1 MSDKLNWNNMA
12 AREGERRREER
23 PHHIGDVVVR
33 YRRLYD
39 ADEDKAAITI
49 EIPDHADLVIGP
61 LRAVIAKEM
70 FDSMCQPTGSVAQ
83 SEIKVGDRVRVRGDR
98 KDFTQDLDGKVGT
111 VIEGYNEEYGD
122 YLVRFDDI
130 DDVDEGW
137 LIWSRNIVEVLKR

>member
-70 FDSMCQPTGSVAQ
+70 FDSICKPAESVSQ
-83 SEIKVGDRVRVRGDR
+83 LDIKVGDRVRVRGDH
-98 KDFTQDLDGKVGT
+98 KDGTYHVDGKVG
-111 VIEGYNEEYGD
+111 VVVEVYDD
-122 YLVRFDDI
+122 YLVRFDYGG
-130 DDVDEGW
+130 V
-137 LIWSRNIVEVLKR
+137 LRIWSHNIVEVLKR